1 MFYVG
6 IFLRNFEF
14 FHKNELKEKIRK
26 QYKILRN
33 QLNPLF
39 KVNIPL
45 MRQNELINGIAIY
58 DEQGNR
64 AGTSKLAAKI
74 GISQVNR

>member
-1 MFYVG
+1 MHKIFG

-14 FHKNELKEKIRK
+14 FHENELKKK
-26 QYKILRN
+26 YKILRK

>member
-1 MFYVG
+1 MN
-6 IFLRNFEF
+6 IPLMLQ
-14 FHKNELKEKIRK
+14 NELTNGKSI
-26 QYKILRN
+26 YIPLIH
-33 QLNPLF
+33 LNPLL

-74 GISQVNR
+74 GISQVITTNV